1 VSTLFNRLVDDVV
14 LAYIMK
20 SEEILGFAHCL
31 YWPGTGSVQTP
42 IVPGA
47 PKRSHLKNFAIYNN
61 FTVLLQRILTLVSPS
76 ISHKSGKFYCIMHR
90 LDKTTLLLI
99 MATLGQF

>member
-1 VSTLFNRLVDDVV
+1 
-14 LAYIMK
+14 MK
-20 SEEILGFAHCL
+20 SEEMAVC
-31 YWPGTGSVQTP
+31 TP
-42 IVPGA
+42 SIEGA
-47 PKRSHLKNFAIYNN
+47 PKSSHLKNFAIFNN
-61 FTVLLQRILTLVSPS
+61 FRVLLHRILTLVSPS